1 MNIKE
6 LIKED
11 TTHVDIDKLELPDS
25 MQQNTTNGE
34 PRSSNADEPSRDS
47 SPDSSSSDA
56 TTTLSLEQLAGM
68 CVIGYNAI
76 SCAIY
81 RRIEPTFDASLTSD
95 EMQAIQ
101 QPLEEVLRQY
111 DVQVTPVTALA
122 IAVVGVNVAKI
133 MQLQAYRKQLAE
145 KNYTSYE
152 DTKDELQQ

>member
-1 MNIKE
+1 MDITKI
-6 LIKED
+6 IKED
-11 TTHVDIDKLELPDS
+11 TKQVDVNALELPES
-25 MQQNTTNGE
+25 MQQQQQQNSIHGEPNEPSCSSSNTTK
-34 PRSSNADEPSRDS
+34 
-47 SPDSSSSDA
+47 
-56 TTTLSLEQLAGM
+56 LSLEQLAGM
-68 CVIGYNAI
+68 CVIGYNTI

-81 RRIEPTFDASLTSD
+81 RRIEPTFDASLTAD

-145 KNYTSYE
+145 LIIQNAE
-152 DTKDELQQ
+152 QPQNDIA

>member
-1 MNIKE
+1 MNIE
-6 LIKED
+6 AIIKED
-11 TTHVDIDKLELPDS
+11 TNKVDIDKLELPES
-25 MQQNTTNGE
+25 MQQAATPNTAVDGNKSMGG
-34 PRSSNADEPSRDS
+34 DS
-47 SPDSSSSDA
+47 ASDGGTEG
-56 TTTLSLEQLAGM
+56 TTKLSLEQLAGM
-68 CVIGYNAI
+68 CVIGYNTI

-81 RRIEPTFDASLTSD
+81 RRIEPTFDASLTAD

-145 KNYTSYE
+145 LIIENATPE
-152 DTKDELQQ
+152 NDIA

>member
-11 TTHVDIDKLELPDS
+11 TQHVDIDKLELPES
-25 MQQNTTNGE
+25 MQQATTPNTETVG
-34 PRSSNADEPSRDS
+34 
-47 SPDSSSSDA
+47 SSDSKSGSGSDEG

-68 CVIGYNAI
+68 CVIGYNTI

-81 RRIEPTFDASLTSD
+81 RRIEPTFDASLTAD

-145 KNYTSYE
+145 LIIKNATPE
-152 DTKDELQQ
+152 NDIA